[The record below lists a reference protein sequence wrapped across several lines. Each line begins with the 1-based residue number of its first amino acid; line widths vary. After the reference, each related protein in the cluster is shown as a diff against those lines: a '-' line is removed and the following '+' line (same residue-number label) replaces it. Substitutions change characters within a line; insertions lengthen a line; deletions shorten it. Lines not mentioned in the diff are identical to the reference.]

1 MKKRMILALVLALVM
16 ALTSSCSLIVK
27 DPEVDRQTVVL
38 EVNGETFTKGHV
50 QLMVE
55 DELAYQEFLYANQYG
70 VSLDVNDPEIITQVQ
85 EMVLDSLVQQAV
97 VEQKLVR
104 DGYTNLSQEEM
115 AQAQQ
120 VVEDTY
126 QSYVDGVVANELAD
140 SELPEEEK
148 RQAAEEWMVSA
159 GGYPTR
165 EELLESEILSM
176 ADEKLYQELIA
187 DVTVTEEEVRAAYE
201 ERVSVA
207 QADYEY
213 DPQYF
218 DMDMSDGLTI
228 YYYPAGYR
236 YVKHI
241 LIGLA
246 EHDQAKLG
254 EMSEQ
259 LTSKQ
264 QELSSLQAALE
275 MADESALEELTAQ
288 HQQLEAELTALE
300 ADYASAEEA
309 AFAAVYPKV
318 EEVQGKI
325 AEGQDFDSLMAEYG
339 TDPGMTVEPAKT
351 NGYVVGLTSDNYVA
365 SFREAAMALAQ
376 AGDVSEPVRSD
387 FGWHIIRYEG
397 DVPEGP
403 VAYDAVRDALEPE
416 VLAEKQNE
424 AYYSVVDTW
433 VNDAEV
439 KKYLNRLDD

>member
-16 ALTSSCSLIVK
+16 ALASSCSLIVK

-38 EVNGETFTKGHV
+38 EVNGETFTKGQV

-120 VVEDTY
+120 TVEDTY

-246 EHDQAKLG
+246 EDDQAKLG

-264 QELSSLQAALE
+264 QELSSLQTALE

-300 ADYASAEEA
+300 ADYASTEEA

-365 SFREAAMALAQ
+365 SFRDAAMALAQ

-403 VAYDAVRDALEPE
+403 VTYDAVRDALEPE

-433 VNDAEV
+433 VNDVEV